1 MSAKQWTIALLMCA
15 FSVLSYFDRT
25 ILSVAAPTMMR
36 EFGITPERMGVV
48 FSSFQLS
55 YTILM
60 VAGGWLADR
69 WGVRVVL
76 TVMGVG
82 AGLTTAAV
90 AGLDWLA
97 AIAGIVPALVVLR
110 LAFGVVTAPLY
121 PSTGRANAMW
131 MSGAQR
137 SRVQGLVNGGAGLG
151 GAISPMLVTAL
162 IAWVGWRVSFAA
174 AGAVTVAAGLAW
186 WLAAGGTE
194 GHGAVAGSR
203 VEWGGL
209 LRNTNLRWLTFGYFA
224 VDYFEYIFFYWIY
237 YYLGEVKKLPAQDTA
252 FYATWPFVAWM
263 LLMPAGGWMADRL
276 VVRLGRGRGL
286 KAVGVGGLA
295 LSAVCLFAGVG
306 ASDLVT
312 SVVLMSLAL
321 GFCAASD
328 VVFWTATLEIAGKD
342 TGAAC
347 GILNMGGNIGGILAP
362 ALTPLIAARW
372 GWEWGL
378 YAGGLVALGGLAAWF
393 GVRLPDRP
401 SRP

>member
-174 AGAVTVAAGLAW
+174 AGAVTVAAGP
-186 WLAAGGTE
+186 
-194 GHGAVAGSR
+194 R
-203 VEWGGL
+203 
-209 LRNTNLRWLTFGYFA
+209 F
-224 VDYFEYIFFYWIY
+224 
-237 YYLGEVKKLPAQDTA
+237 
-252 FYATWPFVAWM
+252 
-263 LLMPAGGWMADRL
+263 
-276 VVRLGRGRGL
+276 
-286 KAVGVGGLA
+286 
-295 LSAVCLFAGVG
+295 
-306 ASDLVT
+306 
-312 SVVLMSLAL
+312 
-321 GFCAASD
+321 
-328 VVFWTATLEIAGKD
+328 
-342 TGAAC
+342 
-347 GILNMGGNIGGILAP
+347 
-362 ALTPLIAARW
+362 
-372 GWEWGL
+372 
-378 YAGGLVALGGLAAWF
+378 
-393 GVRLPDRP
+393 
-401 SRP
+401 